1 MFKIQATE
9 VFNNKVNIISLLFY
23 QWEVSQL
30 HADRKPVQWIL
41 STNAQNKKKRIY
53 D

>member
-9 VFNNKVNIISLLFY
+9 VFNNKVNITSLLFY
-23 QWEVSQL
+23 QWEVRRS
-30 HADRKPVQWIL
+30 HADRRPVQWIL
-41 STNAQNKKKRIY
+41 STNAQNKDKTMY

>member
-9 VFNNKVNIISLLFY
+9 VFNNKVNITSLLFY

-30 HADRKPVQWIL
+30 HAYRRPVQWIL
-41 STNAQNKKKRIY
+41 STNAQNKEKTMY